1 MEHELE
7 FELIALTEIT
17 AKIHDRPAGPFR
29 PVVLVVDDERIIAD
43 TLGAILDLSGYAP
56 LVAYNAKSALEFAQ
70 VIPPDLLISDVVMP
84 GMGGVELAM
93 ALSQI
98 VPSCKVLLFSGQAA
112 TLDLLS
118 AARSAGF
125 NFPALTK
132 PVHPTAMLAHVS
144 ALIPRYATQYLA

>member
-1 MEHELE
+1 MEQELE
-7 FELIALTEIT
+7 IECIPLYEVT
-17 AKIHDRPAGPFR
+17 ARIHNRSAAPFR

-43 TLGAILDLSGYAP
+43 TLGAILDLNGYAP
-56 LVAYNAKSALEFAQ
+56 LIAYNAKSALEFAQ
-70 VIPPDLLISDVVMP
+70 LIPPDLLITDVVMP
-84 GMGGVELAM
+84 GLSGVELAM

-112 TLDLLS
+112 TVDLLS

-125 NFPALTK
+125 DFPALAK

-144 ALIPRYATQYLA
+144 ALIPRFATQYIA